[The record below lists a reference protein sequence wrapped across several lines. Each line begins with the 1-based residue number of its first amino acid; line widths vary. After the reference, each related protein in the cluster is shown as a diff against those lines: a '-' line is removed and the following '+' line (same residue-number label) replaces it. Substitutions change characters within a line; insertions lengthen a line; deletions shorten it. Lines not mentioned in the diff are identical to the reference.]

1 MSILK
6 KTARW
11 PRNARCHCGS
21 GKKYKYCCHAQ
32 SSEQPILSS
41 KRTNYIDT
49 GESAVRYVIS
59 DARGTSF
66 FSSKEGKILVFA
78 SKADAFAIATS
89 DVFRDAEPGEINVAG
104 VGQSKWEHIQK
115 ELPFIE
121 PTDVVHA
128 ETLLKERMEHMREQL
143 AKEEA
148 EE

>member
-21 GKKYKYCCHAQ
+21 GKKYKYCCRAQ

-59 DARGTSF
+59 DAGYQLLLFERRQD
-66 FSSKEGKILVFA
+66 L
-78 SKADAFAIATS
+78 
-89 DVFRDAEPGEINVAG
+89 G
-104 VGQSKWEHIQK
+104 VC
-115 ELPFIE
+115 
-121 PTDVVHA
+121 V
-128 ETLLKERMEHMREQL
+128 
-143 AKEEA
+143 
-148 EE
+148 